1 MFFFSFLFYLL
12 IYNITNKASFFISF
26 ASSHGGGANAT
37 VSVVAQCQRDSR
49 RSPCETC
56 VTMALKDARLVCG
69 FSDGAFVFRDAC
81 TVGYSKDKEDMKIFP
96 DNLTTHITM
105 WRFDNSDVTIQ
116 GKAFEE
122 AVGELGRAV
131 AQRVLT
137 SP

>member
-56 VTMALKDARLVCG
+56 VTMARKDARLVCG
-69 FSDGAFVFRDAC
+69 FSHGAFVFRGA
-81 TVGYSKDKEDMKIFP
+81 
-96 DNLTTHITM
+96 HIE
-105 WRFDNSDVTIQ
+105 V
-116 GKAFEE
+116 
-122 AVGELGRAV
+122 
-131 AQRVLT
+131 
-137 SP
+137 